1 MSQCGDDDEEQCASR
16 LMPNI
21 SPATATAV
29 RRWRESGDMVIVG
42 DSPGVGPVEGT
53 GGRRGEDGGLVTRRS
68 FRWHRIP

>member
-42 DSPGVGPVEGT
+42 DSPASGPSKARVAVVGKTV
-53 GGRRGEDGGLVTRRS
+53 V
-68 FRWHRIP
+68 W